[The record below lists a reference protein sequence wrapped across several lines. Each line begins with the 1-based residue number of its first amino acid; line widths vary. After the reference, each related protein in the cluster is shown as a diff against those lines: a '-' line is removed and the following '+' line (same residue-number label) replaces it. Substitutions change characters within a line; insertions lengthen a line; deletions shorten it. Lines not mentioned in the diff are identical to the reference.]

1 MTKREPTES
10 RQRQIADAAL
20 KIIAEQG
27 VSRFTTAAIA
37 HAVGITEGAIFRH
50 FDSKEAIVLAAIDRI
65 EELFETDAPL
75 EVADPLERLRRFVEH
90 RVSIVRE
97 YGGIPRLVFSDEL
110 SLAAGE
116 AGSQK
121 VQAIRK
127 RALTFIQ
134 KCLSDAIAAGGLPSS
149 LDVEATALVVQGTIM
164 AMVHGRSPRVSV
176 ERVWE
181 VLRAALGG
189 RVSKRAA
196 R

>member
-65 EELFETDAPL
+65 EELFEIDAPVD
-75 EVADPLERLRRFVEH
+75 VADPIERLRRFVEH

-134 KCLSDAIAAGGLPSS
+134 RCLSDAIAAGALPSS
-149 LDVEATALVVQGTIM
+149 LDVEAAALVVQGTIM
-164 AMVHGRSPRVSV
+164 AMVHGRSPRASV

-181 VLRAALGG
+181 VLRAALGT
-189 RVSKRAA
+189 RISKRAA